1 MRRNTVALILAVA
14 AAATLGLATILAG
27 YVVARAAGGGTMM
40 GRGASGDRGGYG
52 AGSSACDAQAGPQQR
67 RGLFPGP
74 RSGSGADSLEEAAQ
88 AFENYVERLRYDGLH
103 LTEVM
108 EFERNYYAIV
118 AEEDTG
124 MGAMELVLDKG
135 TGVVTPEQGPNMMW
149 NIKYGMHG
157 GGGMMGRSRES
168 ERMTLSPEEAIDEAQ
183 SWLDAELP
191 GSEAGEPD
199 AFYGYYTLHF
209 TKDGRVEGMLSVNG
223 STGQVWYHNWHGD
236 FVRMTE
242 HDD

>member
-74 RSGSGADSLEEAAQ
+74 RSGSGADSLEEAAP
-88 AFENYVERLRYDGLH
+88 AFENYVERLRYEGLH
-103 LTEVM
+103 VTEVM

-118 AEEDTG
+118 AEKESG
-124 MGAMELVLDKG
+124 IGAMELLIDKG
-135 TGVVTPEQGPNMMW
+135 SSAVRPEPGPNMMW
-149 NIKYGMHG
+149 NAEYGMHG
-157 GGGMMGRSRES
+157 GGGMMGGFAAGE
-168 ERMTLSPEEAIDEAQ
+168 MTLSPEEARDVAQ
-183 SWLDAELP
+183 NWLDANYP
-191 GSEAGEPD
+191 GRTAGAPD
-199 AFYGYYTLHF
+199 PFYGYYTLHF
-209 TKDGRVEGMLSVNG
+209 MNDGIIDGMLSVHG
-223 STGQVWYHNWHGD
+223 SSGEVWYHSWHGD
-236 FVRMTE
+236 FIDMTE
-242 HDD
+242 GHD